1 MRLSCVQASA
11 VLICGWRPSRQ
22 IGNHIRW
29 DLAIAR
35 LACMSQFE
43 LGVCRLEDQ
52 LADQMRDFLSNT
64 GKGLMLQQHVDG
76 SAELVLSPIFLWFA
90 QDFTRNGTFTP
101 KPGSRIADTALP

>member
-22 IGNHIRW
+22 IGNHILW
-29 DLAIAR
+29 DLIAR
-35 LACMSQFE
+35 LACMSQFA